1 MLLDETIWRGNF
13 FLDGWRAG
21 SSLAD
26 VTDKAA
32 GTAISQIGVAIP
44 DDVADAAESARD
56 AQPGWYAIPA
66 QERARILRKA
76 ASLVEEHTNEI
87 TPWLIRETGSIRPKV
102 DFELKMAAGIL
113 NNSANML
120 SESQTLTLPSAP
132 GCTSVARRL
141 PRGVIGVIAP
151 FNVPLVLAMRAVAP
165 ALAVGNAVVLKPAI
179 ETAVVG
185 GILIARLFELA
196 GLPASL
202 LHVLPG
208 GVDVGEAICTD
219 PNIAM
224 VAFTGSTKAGR
235 RVGELCGKNL
245 KHVSLELGGK
255 NSMIVL
261 DDADLD
267 LAASNAAFGS
277 WLHQGQVCMAT
288 GRILATRKVAEGLL
302 DRLTEKAQHL
312 PIGDPAK
319 GPVALGPLISERQ
332 VNSVHAIVTDTV
344 SSGANLR
351 AGGTHKGLFYH
362 PTVLGEVTPAMRGFR
377 EEIFGPVAC
386 VTTVA
391 DDEDAVRLANQ
402 TEYGLSASIISGSV
416 PRAMELGK
424 RLNVGLLHI
433 NDHNIQ
439 DEPQVP
445 FGGRGASGNGTSI
458 GGPANWEEFTQW
470 QWVTSKNVPPKYPF

>member
-1 MLLDETIWRGNF
+1 MLLDENIWRGKF
-13 FLDGWRAG
+13 FSDNWRTA
-21 SSLAD
+21 SSVAD

-32 GTAISQIGVAIP
+32 GTAMSRIGLATP
-44 DDVADAAESARD
+44 ADVAKAAESARN
-56 AQPGWYAIPA
+56 AQPAWHAIPA
-66 QERARILRKA
+66 QQRAQLLRKA

-102 DFELKMAAGIL
+102 DFELKMTAGIL

-120 SESQTLTLPSAP
+120 NESQTLTLPSAP
-132 GCTSVARRL
+132 GCTSVGRRL

-185 GILIARLFELA
+185 GVLIARLFELA
-196 GLPASL
+196 GLPTSL

-208 GVDVGEAICTD
+208 AVEVGEAICID

-261 DDADLD
+261 DDADID

-277 WLHQGQVCMAT
+277 WLHQGQICMAT
-288 GRILATRKVAEGLL
+288 GRILATRKVADALL
-302 DRLTEKAQHL
+302 DRLADKAKHL
-312 PIGDPAK
+312 PVGDPAK

-332 VNSVHAIVTDTV
+332 VNSVHSVVTDTV
-344 SSGANLR
+344 NSGASLR
-351 AGGTHKGLFYH
+351 AGGTHKGLFYK

-386 VTTVA
+386 VTAVA
-391 DDEDAVRLANQ
+391 DDDEAVHLANQ

-416 PRAMELGK
+416 ARAMELGK

-439 DEPQVP
+439 DEPVVP
-445 FGGRGASGNGTSI
+445 FGGRGASGNGTAI

-470 QWVTSKNVPPKYPF
+470 QWVTTKNVPPKYPF